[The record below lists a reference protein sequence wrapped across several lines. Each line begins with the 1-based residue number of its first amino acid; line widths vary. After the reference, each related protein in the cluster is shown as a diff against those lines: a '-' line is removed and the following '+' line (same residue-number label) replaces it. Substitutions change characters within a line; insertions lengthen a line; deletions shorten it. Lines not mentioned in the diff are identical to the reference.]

1 MLEKW
6 TRQRRAFT
14 SSRMMKLK
22 NFSSNAKTWLKAQA
36 DHEPTEQEDR
46 LAGFILFLFVVLW
59 TLAGPQ

>member
-1 MLEKW
+1 
-6 TRQRRAFT
+6 
-14 SSRMMKLK
+14 MMKLK